1 MKASFHESSFYSLS
15 HLIVSLASFP
25 LKNSIAC
32 NLNMESKKSDDAHV
46 EDFTRPTFFQ
56 FNENPQNDLGKPSMT
71 ELAQRASEMEHSLS
85 LWQGIKRYRKAV
97 LWSIG
102 FSLAIIM
109 DGYDTA
115 FTATLYAEP
124 SFRRQFGQRY
134 AGGYQITAGWQTLLG
149 ITGTVCNMI
158 GVFLDGY
165 VSEWIGRKWVTLAS
179 LIILSA
185 TIFCQFFAQ
194 SLPVLLV
201 GRMMASVP
209 IGVFQAS
216 TTTYAA
222 EVCPVVLR
230 GYLTTYVCLCWVSSR
245 SQKLR
250 IFGPDYHSLGHW
262 PIYLFWRDRLGFWND
277 LRLGLQNHFRR
288 AMGMASAYFRHF
300 NMGTGM

>member
-1 MKASFHESSFYSLS
+1 MKPFLDQLS
-15 HLIVSLASFP
+15 RVSLTDYCATPVSNCP
-25 LKNSIAC
+25 KHLVTSDV
-32 NLNMESKKSDDAHV
+32 NMESKTNDGAHIEDMARPACSQSNDQPQDDL
-46 EDFTRPTFFQ
+46 Q
-56 FNENPQNDLGKPSMT
+56 KPSMT
-71 ELAQRASEMEHSLS
+71 ALAQRASEMEHSLT

-124 SFRRQFGQRY
+124 SFRKQFGERY
-134 AGGYQITAGWQTLLG
+134 AQGYQITAGWQTLLG

-179 LIILSA
+179 LVILSA

-245 SQKLR
+245 NS
-250 IFGPDYHSLGHW
+250 GNSLGSFEPHHCCLGHRS
-262 PIYLFWRDRLGFWND
+262 IHLFRRDRLCLRND
-277 LRLGLQNHFRR
+277 L
-288 AMGMASAYFRHF
+288 
-300 NMGTGM
+300 